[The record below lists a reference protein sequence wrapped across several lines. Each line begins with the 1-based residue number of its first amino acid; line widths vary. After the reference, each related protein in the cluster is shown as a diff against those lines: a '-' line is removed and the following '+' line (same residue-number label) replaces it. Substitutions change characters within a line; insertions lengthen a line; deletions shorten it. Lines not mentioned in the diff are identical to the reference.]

1 MIKWT
6 RRAFIATLVA
16 ESLATAVIGWAAIPQ
31 RVAPPPR
38 PCGTQSDI
46 LVRSDPTLAPVRPA
60 DCGIVTQTPPEFTWP
75 PQDGTHS
82 YVVSL
87 VHPDGHQE
95 TRTTPENWLVW
106 DKALEPG
113 EYRWIVQVKG
123 GEKSQPRRFTI
134 SRDAVAFV
142 VPGDDDAL
150 ARARKLQH
158 PRTWADDDSS
168 PIEAL
173 KSERARAFANLLDE
187 VEGKMQVEVQPE
199 PTAESLNANY
209 EDTVA
214 EQKRTLAAALA
225 WAVTKQRRY
234 GQDAA
239 RRLVAQARWS
249 AKGPI
254 SYKNNDTASR
264 TVAWTLALG
273 YDWTRD
279 YLDAEQRAVVL
290 AAIRARM
297 NDMVQQIV
305 ARNDISRYPYDSHGN
320 MTLTIS
326 AAISALMVGDIA
338 DADEWFRRTVRPAV
352 VWTSPW
358 GGSDGGF
365 ANGTMQGQWDTGAN
379 LLAWYV
385 LRNAAGVDMARKDWV
400 RNHARYLAYFVPPGA
415 PAGLFG
421 DGQEQRAEEMR
432 SRVGKALAAFS
443 PTPIGNWY
451 ARQLSGE
458 DSSRLELLLAPRD
471 RAVNASL
478 PAGTPND
485 AVFPSIG
492 WVAMHSDLADP
503 KRASVYFKSSPY
515 GSYNHS
521 HADQN
526 SFVIDY
532 KGERLAIDSGY
543 YDDYGTPHWR
553 DWYKQ
558 TRAANAITFDGG
570 QGQGIDGRQYSG
582 EITRFES
589 DDQHA
594 IAVGHAEKA
603 YGGALTKA
611 ERTIAFQRPN
621 VVVVRDVLAS
631 PTPHTWEWNLH
642 AVDKMKAYS
651 DRKVAVTKGNATMC
665 VEMLEGPDVA
675 FSQTDQFTVP
685 PGRSSMSKSHPNQWH
700 GVFATREKSPTA
712 EFVTRMTL
720 GSDCSA

>member
-6 RRAFIATLVA
+6 RRTLVAAVVA

-31 RVAPPPR
+31 RVERPPR

-60 DCGIVTQTPPEFTWP
+60 DCSTVTQTPPEFTWP
-75 PQDGTHS
+75 PQDGPNT
-82 YVVSL
+82 YVVTL
-87 VHPDGHQE
+87 VHPDGE
-95 TRTTPENWLVW
+95 REYKATNENWLVW
-106 DKALEPG
+106 DRALPPG
-113 EYRWIVQVKG
+113 RYRWQVEVKG
-123 GEKSQPRRFTI
+123 GEKGEPRQFRI
-134 SRDAVAFV
+134 AADAVTFL
-142 VPGDDDAL
+142 VPGDDAAL
-150 ARARKLQH
+150 ARAKKLPH
-158 PRTWADDDSS
+158 PRTWASDETS

-173 KSERARAFANLLDE
+173 KAERARGFASLLDE
-187 VEGKMQVEVQPE
+187 VEGKMQIEVQPE
-199 PTAESLNANY
+199 PKAESLNENY
-209 EDTVA
+209 EDVVA

-234 GQDAA
+234 GEDAA
-239 RRLVAQARWS
+239 RRLVAQARWNTDGS
-249 AKGPI
+249 LSYRTNDI
-254 SYKNNDTASR
+254 SSR
-264 TVAWTLALG
+264 TIAWTLALG

-279 YLDAEQRAVVL
+279 YLDAEQRAVIL

-297 NDMVQQIV
+297 RDMVRQIV
-305 ARNDISRYPYDSHGN
+305 SGNEISRYPYDSHGN

-326 AAISALMVGDIA
+326 AAISALMAGDISEA
-338 DADEWFRRTVRPAV
+338 DDWFRKTVRPAV

-358 GGSDGGF
+358 GGADGGF

-379 LLAWYV
+379 LVAWYV
-385 LRNAAGVDMARKDWV
+385 LRNAAGVDIARKDWV

-432 SRVGKALAAFS
+432 SRVGKALAAFA
-443 PTPIGNWY
+443 PTPIGTWY
-451 ARQLSGE
+451 AQHLSGE
-458 DSSRLELLLAPRD
+458 DSSRIELLLAPR
-471 RAVNASL
+471 AQAGKVSL

-492 WVAMHSDLADP
+492 WAAMHSDLADP

-532 KGERLAIDSGY
+532 KGERLAIQSGY
-543 YDDYGTPHWR
+543 YDDYGTPHWHE
-553 DWYKQ
+553 WYKQ

-570 QGQGIDGRQYSG
+570 QGQGTDGKQYSG

-589 DDQHA
+589 DDKHA
-594 IAVGHAEKA
+594 VAVGHAEKA

-611 ERTIAFQRPN
+611 ERTIEFERPN
-621 VVVVRDVLAS
+621 VVIVHDVLAS
-631 PTPHTWEWNLH
+631 DTPRTWEWNLH
-642 AVDKMKAYS
+642 ALDKMKPVS
-651 DRKVAVTKGNATMC
+651 DRKVSVVKGEAAMC
-665 VEMLEGPDVA
+665 VEMLKSPDVA
-675 FSQTDQFTVP
+675 FSQTDRFTVP
-685 PGRSSMSKSHPNQWH
+685 PGRSSMSRREPNQWH
-700 GVFATREKSPTA
+700 GVFATKEKSQAA
-712 EFVTRMTL
+712 EFVTRLTL
-720 GSDCSA
+720 GSSCS